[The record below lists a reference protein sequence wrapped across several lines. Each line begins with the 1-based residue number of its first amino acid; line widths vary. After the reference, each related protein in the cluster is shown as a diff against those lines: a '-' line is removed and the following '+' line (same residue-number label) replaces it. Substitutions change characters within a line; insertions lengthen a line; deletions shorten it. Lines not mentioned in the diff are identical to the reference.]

1 MNILGLNH
9 GWHDSSAALLVDGRL
24 TLLIETDRVSRVKQ
38 AMNADPSVA
47 IEACLAQA
55 GMTLDDI
62 DVVAIGWDDPYLV
75 ATFSPAEAWEAW
87 DGPPAI
93 RRLLPRDRF
102 PRSREPEIVYVRH
115 HEAHAASG
123 LFLSGYERSA
133 TLVVD
138 GRGECQGTSLFR
150 GSLEGLE
157 LLQEWPIADSLGNA
171 YGHAADWVGF
181 GFWGAGKL
189 MGLAP
194 YGRPSPNDL
203 VELLPDGYRFV
214 GGKVEGR
221 DGVSRQEREHIDLMN
236 AWFRARYPF
245 AKGDADDIMAH
256 ADLAATMQHVF
267 EETMF
272 HLARLAKER
281 VGSDT
286 LVIAG
291 GAGLNCSFNGRLAQ
305 SGLFDEV
312 FVPPVTHDAGVG
324 LGAALAV
331 HRQRNPSRPVDP
343 RLPHAYWGYEPTE
356 KAIEGAVL
364 GSGFVSRKLDEP
376 DLLEVVAERLS
387 EGAVVGWF
395 QGRAEIGQR
404 ALGAR
409 SMLGDPRDRKNLVRM
424 NKVKGR
430 EVWRPLAP
438 SVLEEHASEFFD
450 GPRPPLADFM
460 LAAMPVKPD
469 ARSRIPATVH
479 VDGSA
484 RPQFVSRTTN
494 PRYWGL
500 IDAFRR
506 RTGVPVVMNTSFNLA
521 GEPIVHSPSDALRSF
536 ARSEMDLLVLGDHVV
551 QKPVR

>member
-1 MNILGLNH
+1 MNILGINN
-9 GWHDSSAALLVDGRL
+9 GWHDSSAALLVDGEL
-24 TLLIETDRVSRVKQ
+24 ALLIEGDRVSRVKQ
-38 AMNADPSVA
+38 AMRIDPAIA
-47 IEACLAQA
+47 IETCLEVA

-62 DVVAIGWDDPYLV
+62 DVVAFGWDDPYV
-75 ATFSPAEAWEAW
+75 VDNFFAEGWDAW
-87 DGPPAI
+87 DAPLTPG
-93 RRLLPRDRF
+93 RLLPLDRF
-102 PRSREPEIVYVRH
+102 PRKRDPEMVHVRH

-123 LFLSGYERSA
+123 MYLSGFERSA
-133 TLVVD
+133 VLVVD
-138 GRGECQGTSLFR
+138 GRGECQATSLLA
-150 GSLEGLE
+150 GTPAGLE
-157 LLQEWPIADSLGNA
+157 LLKEWPIADSLGNA
-171 YGHAADWVGF
+171 YGHAANWVGF
-181 GFWGAGKL
+181 SFWGPGKL

-194 YGRPSPNDL
+194 YGRPGPNDL
-203 VELLPDGYRFV
+203 VDLLPDGYRFI

-221 DGVSRQEREHIDLMN
+221 EGVSRQEREHIDLLT
-236 AWFRARYPF
+236 AWFRSKYPF
-245 AKGDADDIMAH
+245 SKGDPDDIMAH
-256 ADLAATMQHVF
+256 ADLAATVQHVF
-267 EETMF
+267 EESMF
-272 HLARLAKER
+272 HLARLARER
-281 VGSDT
+281 VGGDT

-331 HRQRNPSRPVDP
+331 HRRRDPNRPVAP
-343 RLPHAYWGYEPTE
+343 RLPHAYWGYEPS
-356 KAIEGAVL
+356 AAQIEDAVR
-364 GSGFVSRKLDEP
+364 GSGFVSLLLEEE
-376 DLLEVVAERLS
+376 DLLELVARRLS
-387 EGAVVGWF
+387 EGAVVGWY

-409 SMLGDPRDRKNLVRM
+409 SMLGDPRDRRNLVRV

-438 SVLEEHASEFFD
+438 SVLEEHAHEFFD
-450 GPRPPLADFM
+450 GPHPVLADFM
-460 LAAMPVKPD
+460 LAAMPVRAE

-484 RPQFVSRTTN
+484 RPQFVRRATN
-494 PRYWGL
+494 PRYWSL

-521 GEPIVHSPSDALRSF
+521 GEPIVHTPQDAVRSF

-551 QKPVR
+551 QKPIR